1 MKKTPSKN
9 SQPSK
14 KASMPPLLN
23 GLSKAAGKAF
33 SGHKSDILG
42 LAFLVIGLL
51 STLGLYFDLA
61 GVVGKI
67 LGPWIFLSCF
77 GSVGYA
83 APVSLIIA
91 GLALSF
97 YSPKN
102 ETEAEDDSALPARIL
117 IGGLFIFASICGL
130 AHFYD
135 NAANYDLSD
144 FAELKKRGGVLGYLT
159 GTPLRAAFEQ
169 LGASLVLVAVG
180 LFGVIV
186 ATGVTF
192 REAGGKVWRF
202 LKAVGG
208 IISKSIRLV
217 LGESKDEIGGFRDE
231 LSQPKIQIDGES
243 RNIGVPVQDDA
254 PDSPEENEANSH
266 AEDKKETDSTDDD
279 ATTEP
284 EKVRKG
290 FKKAG
295 LLETGEQLEIEL
307 GPGAKGS
314 PWKLP
319 SIKVLDRS
327 TTRDVNEALVEE
339 RGRVLERALATH
351 GVETRL
357 VGMVVGP
364 TVTRYELELAP
375 GVKVSKVTALNKDI
389 AYAMASPDV
398 RILAPI
404 PGRQAI
410 GVEVPNN
417 ERQVVAL
424 GDILSAPEA
433 RKATQTQK
441 DISNIHRYMTTVIA
455 S

>member
-42 LAFLVIGLL
+42 LVFLVIGLL

-135 NAANYDLSD
+135 NAANYGLSD

-192 REAGGKVWRF
+192 REAGGKAWRF

-217 LGESKDEIGGFRDE
+217 LGESKDEIGSFRDE

-243 RNIGVPVQDDA
+243 RN
-254 PDSPEENEANSH
+254 
-266 AEDKKETDSTDDD
+266 
-279 ATTEP
+279 
-284 EKVRKG
+284 
-290 FKKAG
+290 
-295 LLETGEQLEIEL
+295 
-307 GPGAKGS
+307 
-314 PWKLP
+314 
-319 SIKVLDRS
+319 
-327 TTRDVNEALVEE
+327 
-339 RGRVLERALATH
+339 
-351 GVETRL
+351 
-357 VGMVVGP
+357 
-364 TVTRYELELAP
+364 
-375 GVKVSKVTALNKDI
+375 
-389 AYAMASPDV
+389 
-398 RILAPI
+398 
-404 PGRQAI
+404 
-410 GVEVPNN
+410 
-417 ERQVVAL
+417 
-424 GDILSAPEA
+424 LSL
-433 RKATQTQK
+433 
-441 DISNIHRYMTTVIA
+441 IHI
-455 S
+455 